1 MPKELIKKGYT
12 GLSIQTPN
20 FNTQYGFNSLNTS
33 LPSNIT
39 ESWNSLKDQFRNDQ
53 LGNGLKLM
61 QSSDPQARE
70 FGQSVIEEVLPSG
83 ETEDK
88 LSFMDKFSNSTFGQ
102 NAQTWSAAADTAN
115 SIMTGIVGNKMFG
128 GPKGHITQ
136 SIDQGWNDV
145 SDIDMKFGP
154 VGSFVGLGM
163 KGINVLNKGVNAA
176 LGSKAL
182 DNMTTADAALNN
194 PLLGW
199 NVGLVNALGGQ
210 NADTITK
217 DEEVQETVGSS
228 YTGAFG
234 KVDEALTKSGKR
246 YGLFSSG
253 ARKDANAQIAE
264 AKRQQQVM
272 TNIADEAT
280 DRFAIR
286 NSMSAINGNR
296 RAFAMQGGYN
306 QANVRVGREGMAIVK
321 RVVSRYNIQEKRK
334 TIPSSKVELIEEF
347 KEGGSLN
354 ITSILVEVDIDSLPE
369 EFKDG
374 GILGSTII
382 KEVEIDELIE
392 EFKEGGAF
400 NVIPDGALHARLHHM
415 ENSENL
421 TKKGIP
427 VVSEKEGGEL
437 EQQAEIE
444 KEEIIYRISVTKK
457 LEELLKQYESDEYS
471 QEEKDQFA
479 IEAGKLLVQE
489 TLYNTADNT
498 GLIDKIN

>member
-1 MPKELIKKGYT
+1 
-12 GLSIQTPN
+12 
-20 FNTQYGFNSLNTS
+20 
-33 LPSNIT
+33 
-39 ESWNSLKDQFRNDQ
+39 
-53 LGNGLKLM
+53 
-61 QSSDPQARE
+61 
-70 FGQSVIEEVLPSG
+70 
-83 ETEDK
+83 
-88 LSFMDKFSNSTFGQ
+88 
-102 NAQTWSAAADTAN
+102 
-115 SIMTGIVGNKMFG
+115 
-128 GPKGHITQ
+128 
-136 SIDQGWNDV
+136 
-145 SDIDMKFGP
+145 
-154 VGSFVGLGM
+154 
-163 KGINVLNKGVNAA
+163 
-176 LGSKAL
+176 
-182 DNMTTADAALNN
+182 
-194 PLLGW
+194 
-199 NVGLVNALGGQ
+199 
-210 NADTITK
+210 
-217 DEEVQETVGSS
+217 
-228 YTGAFG
+228 
-234 KVDEALTKSGKR
+234 
-246 YGLFSSG
+246 
-253 ARKDANAQIAE
+253 
-264 AKRQQQVM
+264 
-272 TNIADEAT
+272 
-280 DRFAIR
+280 
-286 NSMSAINGNR
+286 
-296 RAFAMQGGYN
+296 
-306 QANVRVGREGMAIVK
+306 MAIVK